1 MFAIN
6 SYKLYQGDRTFNIR
20 IACVFLDR
28 LIQSFASTFPPMT
41 TSGLAAPRIRYSITA
56 VQEGVLL
63 SLWEDM
69 PISDTRTKPF
79 SFKARHLVTS
89 DQEAQDILN
98 NYLAAYRQSSLL
110 KS

>member
-1 MFAIN
+1 MTI
-6 SYKLYQGDRTFNIR
+6 SE
-20 IACVFLDR
+20 LD
-28 LIQSFASTFPPMT
+28 T
-41 TSGLAAPRIRYSITA
+41 PRIRYSITP
-56 VQEGVLL
+56 VQDGVLL
-63 SLWEDM
+63 SIWEDM

-98 NYLAAYRQSSLL
+98 NYLAVYRQSSLL